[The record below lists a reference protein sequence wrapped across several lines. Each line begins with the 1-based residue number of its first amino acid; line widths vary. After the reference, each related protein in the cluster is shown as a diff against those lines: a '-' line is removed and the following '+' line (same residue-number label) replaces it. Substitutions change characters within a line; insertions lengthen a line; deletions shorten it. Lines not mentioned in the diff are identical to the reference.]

1 MYPCKEVYSLYY
13 LCHMAYTVAMH
24 IDVVPNRNS
33 RPAYLL
39 RESYREGTRV
49 RKRTLANLSAL
60 SEAQIDGIRAI
71 LRGETLRPVGE
82 LFEAVASRPC
92 GHVQA
97 VHVAMQKLG
106 MARLLGGPSCP
117 QRDRVLA
124 MIAARVL
131 CPDTKLAT
139 TRRWQQSTLADTFGV
154 ADAQAEDLYAAMDW
168 LLARQEAI
176 QKRLAE
182 RHLQAGAMVLYDL
195 SSSYLE
201 GRHCPL
207 ARLGYSR
214 DGKKGKLQVNYG
226 LLTDRRGCPV
236 AVSVYPGNTSDAAT
250 LMPEVSRL
258 RETFGLGEVVLVGD
272 RGMISKTHIKQLRKL
287 EGLSWITALK
297 SVSIRKLVQDQTVQ
311 LGLFDERNLF
321 ETHHPDYPGER
332 LIACRN
338 PELADYRAAK
348 REALLQATEVQLGK
362 ISERVGKSRL
372 QGADQIGVAVG
383 KVINR
388 YKVGKHFVLAI
399 EDERFGFQRDI
410 ERINEE
416 AALDGLYVLRT
427 SVETEQMGA
436 PDCVR
441 NYKALAQV
449 ERAFRSLKTMDLK
462 IRPIH
467 HRLADR
473 VRAHIFVCMLAE
485 YVAWHLRQAW
495 QPLLFAD
502 QDQAAKD
509 QRDPVRPARRSAAA
523 QAKVASR
530 LNDIGQPLHSFQTLL
545 GELAGIVRNTCR
557 TPGGRDQQPTFEITT
572 TPSPLQQ
579 RALDLVAQITV

>member
-1 MYPCKEVYSLYY
+1 
-13 LCHMAYTVAMH
+13 MH

-39 RESYREGTRV
+39 RESYREGKRV

-60 SEAQIDGIRAI
+60 SEAQIDGIRAV
-71 LRGETLRPVGE
+71 LRGEILRPVGQ

-106 MARLLGGPSCP
+106 MARLLGGSSCP
-117 QRDRVLA
+117 ERDRVLA

-154 ADAQAEDLYAAMDW
+154 ADTQVEDLYAAMDW

-176 QKRLAE
+176 QKRLAA
-182 RHLQAGAMVLYDL
+182 RHLQAGSMVLYDL

-207 ARLGYSR
+207 AKLGYSR

-236 AVSVYPGNTSDAAT
+236 AVSVYPGNTADAAT

-258 RETFGLGEVVLVGD
+258 REIFGLGEVVLVGD
-272 RGMISKTHIKQLRKL
+272 RGMISKAHIEHLREL
-287 EGLSWITALK
+287 EGFSWITALK

-348 REALLQATEVQLGK
+348 REALLQATEAQLSK
-362 ISERVGKSRL
+362 IRERVNKGRL

-383 KVINR
+383 RVLDR
-388 YKVGKHFVLAI
+388 YKVGKHFILEI
-399 EDERFGFQRDI
+399 EDQRFGFRRDI
-410 ERINEE
+410 ERIHQE

-427 SVETEQMGA
+427 SLDAEQMDA

-441 NYKALAQV
+441 SYKALAQV

-462 IRPIH
+462 VRPIH

-473 VRAHIFVCMLAE
+473 VRAHIFLCMLAE
-485 YVAWHLRQAW
+485 YVAWHLREAW

-502 QDQAAKD
+502 EDQVAKD
-509 QRDPVRPARRSAAA
+509 QRDPIRPARRSVAAE
-523 QAKVASR
+523 AKVASR
-530 LNDIGQPLHSFQTLL
+530 LNDAGQPLHSFQTLL
-545 GELAGIVRNTCR
+545 GELACIVRNTCR
-557 TPGGRDQQPTFEITT
+557 TPGSSDQQPTFEITT
-572 TPSPLQQ
+572 TPNPIQQ
-579 RALDLVAQITV
+579 RALDLVSQIRV

>member
-1 MYPCKEVYSLYY
+1 MVAFVCF
-13 LCHMAYTVAMH
+13 MAYTVAMH

-39 RESYREGTRV
+39 RESYRDGKHV

-60 SEAQIDGIRAI
+60 SEPQIDGIRAI
-71 LRGETLRPVGE
+71 LRGETVRPVGE

-106 MARLLGGPSCP
+106 MARLLGGSSGPE
-117 QRDRVLA
+117 RDRVLA

-154 ADAQAEDLYAAMDW
+154 ADTQAEDLYVAMDW

-176 QKRLAE
+176 QKRLAA
-182 RHLQAGAMVLYDL
+182 RHLQAGSMVLYDL

-214 DGKKGKLQVNYG
+214 DGKKGELQVNYG

-236 AVSVYPGNTSDAAT
+236 AVSVYPGNTADAAT

-272 RGMISKTHIKQLRKL
+272 RGMISKAHIEHLRQL
-287 EGLSWITALK
+287 EGFSWITALK
-297 SVSIRKLVQDQTVQ
+297 SVSISKLVQDQTVQ

-338 PELADYRAAK
+338 PALAEHRAAK
-348 REALLQATEVQLGK
+348 REALLQATEAQLSK
-362 ISERVGKSRL
+362 IRERVDKGRL

-383 KVINR
+383 KVLDR

-399 EDERFGFQRDI
+399 EDQRFGFCRDI
-410 ERINEE
+410 ERINQE

-427 SVETEQMGA
+427 SVDEQRMDA

-441 NYKALAQV
+441 SYKALAQV

-462 IRPIH
+462 VRPIH

-473 VRAHIFVCMLAE
+473 VRAHIFLCMLAE
-485 YVAWHLRQAW
+485 YVAWHLREAW

-502 QDQAAKD
+502 EDQAAKA
-509 QRDPVRPARRSAAA
+509 QRDPIRPARRSAAA
-523 QAKVASR
+523 EAKVASR
-530 LNDIGQPLHSFQTLL
+530 LNDNGQPLHSFQTLL
-545 GELAGIVRNTCR
+545 GELACIVRNTCR
-557 TPGGRDQQPTFEITT
+557 TPGSSDHQPTFEINT

-579 RALDLVAQITV
+579 RALDLVSQIRV

>member
-1 MYPCKEVYSLYY
+1 
-13 LCHMAYTVAMH
+13 MH

-39 RESYREGTRV
+39 RESYREGKRV

-60 SEAQIDGIRAI
+60 PEDQIDGIRAI
-71 LRGETLRPVGE
+71 LRGETVRPVGE
-82 LFEAVASRPC
+82 LFEAVASKAC

-106 MARLLGGPSCP
+106 MARLLGGSSCP

-131 CPDTKLAT
+131 SPDTKLAT
-139 TRRWQQSTLADTFGV
+139 TRRWHQSTLADTFGV
-154 ADAQAEDLYAAMDW
+154 ADAQVEDLYAAMDW
-168 LLARQEAI
+168 LLERQEAI
-176 QKRLAE
+176 QKRLAA
-182 RHLQAGAMVLYDL
+182 RHLHAGAMVLYDL

-207 ARLGYSR
+207 AQRGYSR

-236 AVSVYPGNTSDAAT
+236 AVSVYPGNTADAAT

-258 RETFGLGEVVLVGD
+258 RQTFGLGEVVLVGD
-272 RGMISKTHIKQLRKL
+272 RGMISKAHIEHLRQL

-311 LGLFDERNLF
+311 LDLFDERNLF
-321 ETHHPDYPGER
+321 EVHHPDYPGER

-338 PELADYRAAK
+338 PALAEHRAAK
-348 REALLQATEVQLGK
+348 REALLQATEIQLGK
-362 ISERVGKSRL
+362 IRERVDKGRL

-383 KVINR
+383 KVLDR
-388 YKVGKHFVLAI
+388 YKVGKHFVLEI
-399 EDERFGFQRDI
+399 EAGRFLFQRHA
-410 ERINEE
+410 ERIHQE

-427 SVETEQMGA
+427 SVNAEEMDA
-436 PDCVR
+436 SDCVR

-462 IRPIH
+462 VRPIH

-473 VRAHIFVCMLAE
+473 VRAHIFLCMLAE
-485 YVAWHLRQAW
+485 YVAWHLREAW

-502 QDQAAKD
+502 EDQAAKR

-523 QAKVASR
+523 EAKVASR
-530 LNDIGQPLHSFQTLL
+530 LNDAGQPLHRFQTLL
-545 GELAGIVRNTCR
+545 AELAGIVRNTCR
-557 TPGGRDQQPTFEITT
+557 TPGSTDQQPTFEIIT

-579 RALDLVAQITV
+579 RALDLANQIRV

>member
-1 MYPCKEVYSLYY
+1 
-13 LCHMAYTVAMH
+13 MH

-39 RESYREGTRV
+39 RESYRDGKHV

-60 SEAQIDGIRAI
+60 SEPQIDGIRAI
-71 LRGETLRPVGE
+71 LRGETVRPVGE

-106 MARLLGGPSCP
+106 MARLLGGSSGPE
-117 QRDRVLA
+117 RDRVLA

-154 ADAQAEDLYAAMDW
+154 ADTQAEDLYVAMDW

-176 QKRLAE
+176 QKRLAA
-182 RHLQAGAMVLYDL
+182 RHLQAGSMVLYDL

-236 AVSVYPGNTSDAAT
+236 AVSVYPGNTADAAT

-272 RGMISKTHIKQLRKL
+272 RGMISKAHIEHLRQL
-287 EGLSWITALK
+287 EGFSWITALK

-338 PELADYRAAK
+338 PVLAEHRAAK
-348 REALLQATEVQLGK
+348 REALLQATEAQLSK
-362 ISERVGKSRL
+362 IRERVDKGRL

-383 KVINR
+383 KVLDR

-399 EDERFGFQRDI
+399 KDQRFGFRRDI
-410 ERINEE
+410 ERINQE

-427 SVETEQMGA
+427 RLDAEQMDA
-436 PDCVR
+436 PDCVHS
-441 NYKALAQV
+441 YKALAQV

-473 VRAHIFVCMLAE
+473 VRAHIFLCMLAE
-485 YVAWHLRQAW
+485 YVAWHLREAW

-502 QDQAAKD
+502 EDQAAKA
-509 QRDPVRPARRSAAA
+509 QRDPIRQARRSAAA
-523 QAKVASR
+523 EAKVASR
-530 LNDIGQPLHSFQTLL
+530 LNGNGQPLHSFQTLL
-545 GELAGIVRNTCR
+545 GELACIVRNTCR
-557 TPGGRDQQPTFEITT
+557 TPGSSDQQPTFEITT
-572 TPSPLQQ
+572 RPNPLQQ
-579 RALDLVAQITV
+579 RALDLVSQIRV

>member
-1 MYPCKEVYSLYY
+1 MVAFVCF
-13 LCHMAYTVAMH
+13 MAYTVAMH

-39 RESYREGTRV
+39 RESYREGKRV

-60 SEAQIDGIRAI
+60 SEAQIDGIRAV
-71 LRGETLRPVGE
+71 LRGEAVRPVGE

-97 VHVAMQKLG
+97 VHVAMQKLD
-106 MARLLGGPSCP
+106 MARLLGGSFGPE
-117 QRDRVLA
+117 RDRVLA
-124 MIAARVL
+124 LIAARVL

-168 LLARQEAI
+168 LLARQEGI
-176 QKRLAE
+176 QKRLAA
-182 RHLQAGAMVLYDL
+182 RHLQAGSMVLYDL

-236 AVSVYPGNTSDAAT
+236 AVSVYPGNTADTAT

-272 RGMISKTHIKQLRKL
+272 RGMISKAHIEHLREL
-287 EGLSWITALK
+287 EGFSWITALK

-348 REALLQATEVQLGK
+348 RDALLQATESQLSK
-362 ISERVGKSRL
+362 IQERVNKGRL

-383 KVINR
+383 KVLDR
-388 YKVGKHFVLAI
+388 YKVGKHFILEI
-399 EDERFGFQRDI
+399 EDQRFGFCRDI
-410 ERINEE
+410 ERIHQE

-427 SVETEQMGA
+427 SLDAEQMGA

-441 NYKALAQV
+441 SYKALAQV

-462 IRPIH
+462 VRPIH

-473 VRAHIFVCMLAE
+473 VRAHIFLCMLAE
-485 YVAWHLRQAW
+485 YVAWHLREVW

-502 QDQAAKD
+502 EDQAAKA
-509 QRDPVRPARRSAAA
+509 QRDPIRPARRSADAE
-523 QAKVASR
+523 AKVASR
-530 LNDIGQPLHSFQTLL
+530 LNNNGQPLHSFQTLL
-545 GELAGIVRNTCR
+545 GELACIVRNTCR
-557 TPGGRDQQPTFEITT
+557 TPGSSDQQPTFEITT
-572 TPSPLQQ
+572 RPNPLQQ
-579 RALDLVAQITV
+579 RALDLVTQIRV

>member
-1 MYPCKEVYSLYY
+1 
-13 LCHMAYTVAMH
+13 MAYTVAMH

-362 ISERVGKSRL
+362 ISERVSKGRL